1 MGSKKKIIH
10 FVKSHQVNK
19 TGLLIK
25 NSIPNLFTLLNL
37 LTGCLGLIFLTEDL
51 IISSQLIWLAAA
63 FDYLD
68 GFSAKILNAKSEI
81 GKQLDSLADM
91 VSFGVLPSLI
101 MFELI
106 SEHNYYLAFLAL
118 LIAAFSALRLA
129 IFNIDERQT
138 NFFIGVPTPA
148 NALVIS
154 SFPTIILTYG
164 WQPSVILVTTI
175 AVIMSVL
182 LIVPLKLM
190 ALKFED
196 YSWTGNSF
204 KYMLVG
210 ISVIMILFFKIL
222 AIPAIYL
229 IYLILSVIKEFR

>member
-1 MGSKKKIIH
+1 
-10 FVKSHQVNK
+10 
-19 TGLLIK
+19 LLIK
-25 NSIPNLFTLLNL
+25 KSIPNLFTLLNL
-37 LTGCLGLIFLTEDL
+37 LTGCLGIIYLREDL
-51 IISSQLIWLAAA
+51 IISSQLIWLAVA

-68 GFSAKILNAKSEI
+68 GFTARILNAKSEF

-106 SEHNYYLAFLAL
+106 SDQNYYLAFLAL

-129 IFNIDERQT
+129 KFNIDKRQT
-138 NFFIGVPTPA
+138 NIFIGVPTPA
-148 NALVIS
+148 NALVVS
-154 SFPTIILTYG
+154 SFPSIIYIYG
-164 WQPSVILVTTI
+164 WQPDAVILAATV
-175 AVIMSVL
+175 VIMSVL

-196 YSWTGNSF
+196 YSWNRNSMR
-204 KYMLVG
+204 YLLIG
-210 ISVIMILFFKIL
+210 ISIVSLLFFKTL

-229 IYLILSVIKEFR
+229 LYLALSLIKEFR

>member
-1 MGSKKKIIH
+1 M
-10 FVKSHQVNK
+10 
-19 TGLLIK
+19 
-25 NSIPNLFTLLNL
+25 
-37 LTGCLGLIFLTEDL
+37 
-51 IISSQLIWLAAA
+51 ISSQLIWLAVA

-68 GFSAKILNAKSEI
+68 GFTARILNAKSEI

-106 SEHNYYLAFLAL
+106 SSQNFYLAFVAL

-129 IFNIDERQT
+129 KFNIDERQT
-138 NFFIGVPTPA
+138 NVFIGVPTPA

-164 WQPSVILVTTI
+164 WEPSVILLTAI

-196 YSWTGNSF
+196 YSWAGNSL
-204 KYMLVG
+204 KYIFVG
-210 ISVIMILFFKIL
+210 ISLVTLLILKTL

-229 IYLILSVIKEFR
+229 IYLILSVIKEFRQ

>member
-1 MGSKKKIIH
+1 LKKKIIH
-10 FVKSHQVNK
+10 FVRSYQVNI

-25 NSIPNLFTLLNL
+25 KSIPNIFTLLNL
-37 LTGCLGLIFLTEDL
+37 LTGCLGIIYITIDL
-51 IISSQLIWLAAA
+51 IISSQLIWLAVT
-63 FDYLD
+63 FDYFD
-68 GFSAKILNAKSEI
+68 GFTARILNAKSEI

-106 SEHNYYLAFLAL
+106 SDQNYYLAFLAL

-129 IFNIDERQT
+129 KFNIDKRQT
-138 NFFIGVPTPA
+138 NIFIGMPTPA
-148 NALVIS
+148 NALVVS
-154 SFPTIILTYG
+154 SFPSIIYIYG
-164 WQPSVILVTTI
+164 WQPGAVILAATV
-175 AVIMSVL
+175 VIMSVL

-196 YSWTGNSF
+196 YSWNRNSMR
-204 KYMLVG
+204 YLLIG
-210 ISVIMILFFKIL
+210 ISIVSLLFFKTL

-229 IYLILSVIKEFR
+229 LYLALSLIKEFR

>member
-1 MGSKKKIIH
+1 LLKKK
-10 FVKSHQVNK
+10 
-19 TGLLIK
+19 
-25 NSIPNLFTLLNL
+25 SIPNLFTLLNL
-37 LTGCLGLIFLTEDL
+37 LTGCLGIIYLKEDL
-51 IISSQLIWLAAA
+51 MISSQLIWLAVA

-68 GFSAKILNAKSEI
+68 GFTARILNAKSEI

-106 SEHNYYLAFLAL
+106 SDQNYYLAFLAL

-129 IFNIDERQT
+129 KFNIDKRQT
-138 NFFIGVPTPA
+138 NIFIGVPTPA
-148 NALVIS
+148 NALVVS
-154 SFPTIILTYG
+154 SFPSIIYIYG
-164 WQPSVILVTTI
+164 WQPGAVILAATV
-175 AVIMSVL
+175 VIMSVL

-196 YSWTGNSF
+196 YSWNRNSMR
-204 KYMLVG
+204 YLLIG
-210 ISVIMILFFKIL
+210 ISIVSLLVFKTL

-229 IYLILSVIKEFR
+229 LYLALSLIKEFR

>member
-1 MGSKKKIIH
+1 M
-10 FVKSHQVNK
+10 
-19 TGLLIK
+19 
-25 NSIPNLFTLLNL
+25 
-37 LTGCLGLIFLTEDL
+37 
-51 IISSQLIWLAAA
+51 ISSQLIWLAVA

-68 GFSAKILNAKSEI
+68 GFTARILNAKSEI

-106 SEHNYYLAFLAL
+106 SSQNFYLAFLAL

-129 IFNIDERQT
+129 KFNIDERQT
-138 NFFIGVPTPA
+138 NIFIGVPTPA

-154 SFPTIILTYG
+154 SFPSIIYIYG
-164 WQPSVILVTTI
+164 WQPGAVMLATT
-175 AVIMSVL
+175 AVIMSAL

-196 YSWTGNSF
+196 YSWTGNNMR
-204 KYMLVG
+204 YLLVG
-210 ISVIMILFFKIL
+210 ISVVSLLFFKTL

-229 IYLILSVIKEFR
+229 LYLVLSLIKEFRK